1 MNSRQKG
8 KVGEREFASL
18 LREHGFDA
26 RRGQQFSGSPDS
38 PDVVSDA
45 LAWLHVEVKRVQNLN
60 LADACAQAEGDQTKS
75 GRTKKLAWVVAH
87 RRNHAPWLI
96 TMRAEFFFDL
106 LREFDPAVL
115 TPRREDAESLITRL
129 HRIMADS
136 RMDTERPGL
145 YLPRSA
151 SRTSI
156 HAEGAGISTP
166 HPMPSP
172 PAPLPSDGRGWR
184 RALPSRG
191 GEGDGAHGSEPDG
204 PLTRPTETISDA
216 DDARTAHRPGGSATG
231 NSTTTISGLHNAGSE
246 QQTQT

>member
-60 LADACAQAEGDQTKS
+60 LADACAQAEGDSAGKP
-75 GRTKKLAWVVAH
+75 WIMAH

-106 LREFDPAVL
+106 VREFEPQKNAK
-115 TPRREDAESLITRL
+115 
-129 HRIMADS
+129 
-136 RMDTERPGL
+136 
-145 YLPRSA
+145 
-151 SRTSI
+151 
-156 HAEGAGISTP
+156 ISTP
-166 HPMPSP
+166 HPN
-172 PAPLPSDGRGWR
+172 PLPD
-184 RALPSRG
+184 RG
-191 GEGDGAHGSEPDG
+191 GEG
-204 PLTRPTETISDA
+204 ETISDA
-216 DDARTAHRPGGSATG
+216 HDAR
-231 NSTTTISGLHNAGSE
+231 SE
-246 QQTQT
+246 QPTKNKTETSKE